1 MKWSAKNSNPKQK
14 PQEFF
19 SWEPSLLNAFPSL
32 PHNFYLKPAPSVA
45 RSLLGK
51 GLYIAHEKQ
60 TFLCQIVEV
69 EAYLGNNDPA
79 SHAFKGP
86 TQRNQSMFEVGGT
99 CYVYLSYGINFC
111 MNVVTGAKGKGSAVL
126 IRAAIPLL
134 GLQEMAKNR
143 RISMPLNQ
151 KSLKNLLNGPGKLT
165 QALGID
171 RTFDGVRF
179 DQTTFKIVDLQYTV
193 PKHQIGLSPRIGISK
208 AKDEK
213 LRFFIRNCEFLS
225 RPE

>member
-1 MKWSAKNSNPKQK
+1 ML
-14 PQEFF
+14 F
-19 SWEPSLLNAFPSL
+19 
-32 PHNFYLKPAPSVA
+32 
-45 RSLLGK
+45 RS
-51 GLYIAHEKQ
+51 
-60 TFLCQIVEV
+60 
-69 EAYLGNNDPA
+69 
-79 SHAFKGP
+79 
-86 TQRNQSMFEVGGT
+86 
-99 CYVYLSYGINFC
+99 
-111 MNVVTGAKGKGSAVL
+111 
-126 IRAAIPLL
+126 
-134 GLQEMAKNR
+134 
-143 RISMPLNQ
+143 

-225 RPE
+225 RPELKKR